1 MSINA
6 IAIALMVAVIG
17 LNSWR
22 AYVHR
27 DDVMPTKLPWVPI
40 QVGKQRSFVNQQR
53 DAGMFIEKVRRSAI
67 LTNQSHLFSHK
78 DSTNGYLEYGL
89 TSILVGA
96 PKPVAPVVEADTV
109 WDDGDANDEIPDIVD
124 GGNAFSMFDAI
135 DFGNAFGMFFG
146 SA

>member
-1 MSINA
+1 
-6 IAIALMVAVIG
+6 MVAVIG

-96 PKPVAPVVEADTV
+96 PKPVVEADIV

>member
-1 MSINA
+1 
-6 IAIALMVAVIG
+6 MVAVIG

-22 AYVHR
+22 AYLHQ

-40 QVGKQRSFVNQQR
+40 QVGKKRSFVNQQR

-96 PKPVAPVVEADTV
+96 PKPVVEADTV
-109 WDDGDANDEIPDIVD
+109 WDGGDADDQISDIVD
-124 GGNAFSMFDAI
+124 GGNAFSLFDAI

>member
-1 MSINA
+1 
-6 IAIALMVAVIG
+6 
-17 LNSWR
+17 
-22 AYVHR
+22 
-27 DDVMPTKLPWVPI
+27 MPTKLPWVPI

-96 PKPVAPVVEADTV
+96 PKPVVEADTV
-109 WDDGDANDEIPDIVD
+109 WDGGDADDQISDIVD
-124 GGNAFSMFDAI
+124 GGNAFSLFDAI

>member
-1 MSINA
+1 
-6 IAIALMVAVIG
+6 MVAVIG

-22 AYVHR
+22 AYLHQ

-96 PKPVAPVVEADTV
+96 PKPVVEADTV

>member
-22 AYVHR
+22 AYLHQ

-53 DAGMFIEKVRRSAI
+53 DAGMYVEKVRRSAI

-96 PKPVAPVVEADTV
+96 PKPVVEPEII
-109 WDDGDANDEIPDIVD
+109 WSGGDADDQISDIVD
-124 GGNAFSMFDAI
+124 GGNAFSLFDAI
-135 DFGNAFGMFFG
+135 DFGNAFSTFFG

>member
-22 AYVHR
+22 AYLHQ

-96 PKPVAPVVEADTV
+96 PKPVVEADTV
-109 WDDGDANDEIPDIVD
+109 WDGGDADDQISDIVD
-124 GGNAFSMFDAI
+124 GGNAFSLFDAI

>member
-1 MSINA
+1 
-6 IAIALMVAVIG
+6 MVAVIG

-96 PKPVAPVVEADTV
+96 PKPVVEADTV
-109 WDDGDANDEIPDIVD
+109 WDGGDADDQISDIVD
-124 GGNAFSMFDAI
+124 GGNAFSLFDAI

>member
-1 MSINA
+1 MTVI
-6 IAIALMVAVIG
+6 IG

-22 AYVHR
+22 AYLHQ

-53 DAGMFIEKVRRSAI
+53 DAGMYVEKVRRSAI

-89 TSILVGA
+89 TSILVA
-96 PKPVAPVVEADTV
+96 PPKPVLLPESN
-109 WDDGDANDEIPDIVD
+109 WDAGNAESEIPDVID
-124 GGNAFSMFDAI
+124 GGNAFSLFDVI
-135 DFGNAFGMFFG
+135 DFGSAFDFGSIFDFG
-146 SA
+146 SAA

>member
-1 MSINA
+1 MDINA
-6 IAIALMVAVIG
+6 IAMWLMVSVIG
-17 LNSWR
+17 LYTWR
-22 AYVHR
+22 AYLHQG
-27 DDVMPTKLPWVPI
+27 DVMPSKLPWVPI

-53 DAGMFIEKVRRSAI
+53 DAGMHIEKVRRSAI

-89 TSILVGA
+89 TSILIG
-96 PKPVAPVVEADTV
+96 PPRPVVEPEII
-109 WDDGDANDEIPDIVD
+109 WSGGDADDQISDVVD

-135 DFGNAFGMFFG
+135 DFGNAFSVFFVG

>member
-1 MSINA
+1 
-6 IAIALMVAVIG
+6 MVAVIG

-22 AYVHR
+22 AYLHQ

-96 PKPVAPVVEADTV
+96 PKPVVEADTV
-109 WDDGDANDEIPDIVD
+109 WDGGDADDQISDIVD
-124 GGNAFSMFDAI
+124 GGNAFSLFDAI